1 MRIEKVECEQ
11 KEIIK
16 EVVSIHLDSFKGF
29 FLTFMGKGFLR
40 EMYRSFC
47 EHSAS
52 GLLVAKNDDGQ
63 ILGFL
68 AFSSELSGL
77 YKYMLKKRLI
87 VFAWYSLGAFLRK
100 PKVFFRLFRAFLKPG
115 ESKREE
121 KYMELSSIG
130 VSSKHTASGVGTTLI
145 DELKK
150 ITDFSIYE
158 YITLET
164 DAENNEAA
172 NGFYLKNGFK
182 LVRTYHTHEGRAM
195 NEYRFCEKGVIQ

>member
-77 YKYMLKKRLI
+77 YKYCSKS
-87 VFAWYSLGAFLRK
+87 ASLCLPGIALA
-100 PKVFFRLFRAFLKPG
+100 LF
-115 ESKREE
+115 
-121 KYMELSSIG
+121 
-130 VSSKHTASGVGTTLI
+130 
-145 DELKK
+145 
-150 ITDFSIYE
+150 
-158 YITLET
+158 
-164 DAENNEAA
+164 
-172 NGFYLKNGFK
+172 
-182 LVRTYHTHEGRAM
+182 
-195 NEYRFCEKGVIQ
+195 